1 MQKILTLAIFTLFLT
16 GISFGQKSSNSKV
29 IAAKELRNDIDT
41 LIKYIEETHPNAFY
55 KFTKDQFIKEADG
68 IKSIITRPLSIYDFY
83 LLTAPLVAK
92 LQDGHTSI
100 QFPQMEYFNENPIL
114 FPYNVKLSSEEP
126 FITIV
131 RPFRTMP
138 ADIPDNAE
146 VLTINDF
153 DSKKIVK
160 DIIKLNSGESDNFR
174 ADMGANFFYFYLNT
188 LYGGLTDYF
197 TVKYKTDEK
206 TERKK
211 INGIKYDSLVKR
223 QSQDT
228 TKAAKIS
235 HDDYSLKLMP
245 ETKTAII
252 DFESFNDMQKFKI
265 FINSAFEQI
274 QTNKIENLI
283 IDIRENRG
291 GNSAIGDEFFQ
302 YISPVPFNQYPKAKI
317 KYSALQ
323 KETYR
328 MRYEKTKD
336 RSWRATRKKPNG
348 LVEDITSSS
357 IKLRRNPLRFK
368 GKVYLLTGISTFSS
382 AGSFAQ
388 CFKYYKMGKI
398 IGEETGGWII
408 HYGDVINASLPNS
421 KLGLTI
427 SHKMWFEAGAQEN
440 DFHGTAPDIK
450 VAAEK
455 AMEYTLELIKKQ

>member
-29 IAAKELRNDIDT
+29 IGAKELRDDIDT
-41 LIKYIEETHPNAFY
+41 LAKYIEETHPNAFY
-55 KFTKDQFIKEADG
+55 KYTKDQFLKEAEG
-68 IKSIITRPLSIYDFY
+68 IKSIINRPLSIFDFY

-92 LQDGHTSI
+92 LQDGHTTI
-100 QFPQMEYFNENPIL
+100 KFPQEEYFKENPTL

-138 ADIPDNAE
+138 DDIPANAE
-146 VLTINDF
+146 VLAINDF
-153 DSKKIVK
+153 DAKKIVK

-174 ADMGANFFYFYLNT
+174 ADMGSNFFYFYLNT
-188 LYGGLTDYF
+188 LYGGLNNYF

-228 TKAAKIS
+228 SKAAKIS
-235 HDDYSLKLMP
+235 HDDYAMKLMP
-245 ETKTAII
+245 EIKTAII
-252 DFESFNDMQKFKI
+252 DFESFNDLPKFEI
-265 FINSAFEQI
+265 FIKSAFEQI
-274 QTNKIENLI
+274 KANKIENLI
-283 IDIRENRG
+283 IDIRKNEG

-302 YISPVPFNQYPKAKI
+302 YISPVPFSQYEKAKI
-317 KYSALQ
+317 KYSTLQ
-323 KETYR
+323 KETYK

-336 RSWRATRKKPNG
+336 RSWRDTRKKPNG
-348 LVEDITSSS
+348 LVEEITSSP
-357 IKLRRNPLRFK
+357 IKLCRNPLRFN
-368 GKVYLLTGISTFSS
+368 GNVYLLTGISTFSS

-388 CFKYYKMGKI
+388 CFQHYKMGKI

-408 HYGDVINASLPNS
+408 HYGDVINATLPNS
-421 KLGLTI
+421 KLGMII
-427 SHKMWFEAGAQEN
+427 SHKIWYEIGAKEN
-440 DFHGTAPDIK
+440 DFHGTIPDIK
-450 VAAEK
+450 MASEK
-455 AMEYTLELIKKQ
+455 ALDYTLELIKKH

>member
-1 MQKILTLAIFTLFLT
+1 MNGHNWFTL
-16 GISFGQKSSNSKV
+16 
-29 IAAKELRNDIDT
+29 
-41 LIKYIEETHPNAFY
+41 
-55 KFTKDQFIKEADG
+55 
-68 IKSIITRPLSIYDFY
+68 Y
-83 LLTAPLVAK
+83 L
-92 LQDGHTSI
+92 
-100 QFPQMEYFNENPIL
+100 
-114 FPYNVKLSSEEP
+114 PYNDLSCDQLQFLNQAGQHIVP
-126 FITIV
+126 FLPEAAV
-131 RPFRTMP
+131 G
-138 ADIPDNAE
+138 DINAGQTGRQVDE
-146 VLTINDF
+146 T
-153 DSKKIVK
+153 
-160 DIIKLNSGESDNFR
+160 R
-174 ADMGANFFYFYLNT
+174 ADDLPAGIDDPV
-188 LYGGLTDYF
+188 GGKAGRRLT
-197 TVKYKTDEK
+197 
-206 TERKK
+206 
-211 INGIKYDSLVKR
+211 N
-223 QSQDT
+223 
-228 TKAAKIS
+228 
-235 HDDYSLKLMP
+235 
-245 ETKTAII
+245 
-252 DFESFNDMQKFKI
+252 
-265 FINSAFEQI
+265 
-274 QTNKIENLI
+274 
-283 IDIRENRG
+283 G